1 MELNGAGY
9 ELKAVVV
16 HNCELVLR
24 GHFSVIVRSCEE
36 GGRTVWTCCSDS
48 SIVRI
53 SEAEML
59 RRSTGGVQV
68 CCAEGVLGGVARRVR
83 FARLS
88 YTRARGYLVLGVQT
102 RLEFD
107 DGTVHEAILPD
118 TAVLLAYERLAGLT
132 AVDGRTAS
140 SPQAQHAATVTGPSP
155 AERDRTTRD
164 RSRRT
169 TPIADRCE
177 AVGQRCAYASLR

>member
-1 MELNGAGY
+1 MP
-9 ELKAVVV
+9 
-16 HNCELVLR
+16 R
-24 GHFSVIVRSCEE
+24 
-36 GGRTVWTCCSDS
+36 
-48 SIVRI
+48 
-53 SEAEML
+53 
-59 RRSTGGVQV
+59 
-68 CCAEGVLGGVARRVR
+68 GVLGGVARRVR

-177 AVGQRCAYASLR
+177 VVGQRCAHASLR

>member
-24 GHFSVIVRSCEE
+24 GHFSVIVRSCAE

-68 CCAEGVLGGVARRVR
+68 CCAEGGVGRCCPTSEVC
-83 FARLS
+83 
-88 YTRARGYLVLGVQT
+88 TLVLHARTRVPCTWGTDTVGV
-102 RLEFD
+102 
-107 DGTVHEAILPD
+107 
-118 TAVLLAYERLAGLT
+118 
-132 AVDGRTAS
+132 
-140 SPQAQHAATVTGPSP
+140 
-155 AERDRTTRD
+155 
-164 RSRRT
+164 
-169 TPIADRCE
+169 
-177 AVGQRCAYASLR
+177 